1 MVVKVPCC
9 FSHEAACLW
18 ISVRVAGQLQTSY
31 SLNDRFH
38 LTGFGVPVTIVSPL
52 NIKHAAFNLIF
63 LRFAKVHLPLPQE
76 QRQWSI
82 ARNWKAAL
90 IGLSYSPWVMTRKL

>member
-1 MVVKVPCC
+1 MVVKVSCC

-38 LTGFGVPVTIVSPL
+38 LTGFGVPITIVSPL
-52 NIKHAAFNLIF
+52 NIKHAA
-63 LRFAKVHLPLPQE
+63 KKHLALPQE
-76 QRQWSI
+76 QRQ
-82 ARNWKAAL
+82 
-90 IGLSYSPWVMTRKL
+90 